1 MCPSLFATR
10 EADEYFASRLDEVS
24 EKIERMT
31 DSEITNTEL
40 SEWKTYYYELFK
52 AHPIVLFEDAII
64 QTLYETKI
72 KQRNPYRFIDEPEF
86 FYIDGVTIR
95 YKIPFDGDSAL
106 LYLTP
111 SSYLLTKIDFEL
123 IIDAT
128 DEEYG
133 YIMYKNEF
141 IRSELEKHN
150 DDMQDFVKDCFNKNF
165 ENHRK
170 MIGFIN
176 SDVGRYNKSL
186 ETTVGKD
193 LAARFARANSMSNI
207 SQKLSIPLY
216 ESKDAPNSKPITLR
230 KIAKPAIPE
239 PQKKPLPVEYSIR
252 DEDYANINNIIYMC
266 GTSMEKT
273 ARSHICNDEEELRD
287 FILATLN
294 THYENASGETFRKI
308 GKTDIHILFE
318 NQAAFIG
325 ECKVWRGNEA
335 FESAIQQLFNYSTW
349 KDIKVTLI
357 FFNKQN
363 KRFQSILSK
372 IDTWVKTNSKSHTH
386 EKANTWDCI
395 YFRKD
400 MEVDVK
406 LHVVA
411 FDLYVDETQ
420 IPKPCRS

>member
-1 MCPSLFATR
+1 
-10 EADEYFASRLDEVS
+10 
-24 EKIERMT
+24 
-31 DSEITNTEL
+31 
-40 SEWKTYYYELFK
+40 
-52 AHPIVLFEDAII
+52 
-64 QTLYETKI
+64 
-72 KQRNPYRFIDEPEF
+72 
-86 FYIDGVTIR
+86 
-95 YKIPFDGDSAL
+95 
-106 LYLTP
+106 
-111 SSYLLTKIDFEL
+111 
-123 IIDAT
+123 
-128 DEEYG
+128 
-133 YIMYKNEF
+133 
-141 IRSELEKHN
+141 
-150 DDMQDFVKDCFNKNF
+150 
-165 ENHRK
+165 
-170 MIGFIN
+170 
-176 SDVGRYNKSL
+176 
-186 ETTVGKD
+186 
-193 LAARFARANSMSNI
+193 
-207 SQKLSIPLY
+207 
-216 ESKDAPNSKPITLR
+216 
-230 KIAKPAIPE
+230 
-239 PQKKPLPVEYSIR
+239 
-252 DEDYANINNIIYMC
+252 
-266 GTSMEKT
+266 MEKT

-386 EKANTWDCI
+386 EKANTWDRI

>member
-1 MCPSLFATR
+1 MCPSLFNTR
-10 EADEYFASRLDEVS
+10 DADEYFASRLDEVS

-64 QTLYETKI
+64 QTLQETKI
-72 KQRNPYRFIDEPEF
+72 KQSNLYRAINEPEF
-86 FYIDGVTIR
+86 FYIDGVTIM
-95 YKIPFDGDSAL
+95 YKIPFDGDSDL

-111 SSYLLTKIDFEL
+111 SSYLVTKIDFEL

-128 DEEYG
+128 DTEYG
-133 YIMYKNEF
+133 YIIYKNEF

-150 DDMQDFVKDCFNKNF
+150 NDMQEFVKNCFNKNF

-176 SDVGRYNKSL
+176 SDADRYNKSL
-186 ETTVGKD
+186 ETTIEKD
-193 LAARFARANSMSNI
+193 LAARFARAKSMSNI

-216 ESKDAPNSKPITLR
+216 ISKDAPNSKPIIMK
-230 KIAKPAIPE
+230 KIAKPAIQK
-239 PQKKPLPVEYSIR
+239 PQKKTLPVEYSIR

-273 ARSHICNDEEELRD
+273 ARSHINNDEEELRD

-294 THYENASGETFRKI
+294 THYENASGETFRKV

-318 NQAAFIG
+318 NQAAFVG
-325 ECKVWRGNEA
+325 ECKVWRGDDA
-335 FESAIQQLFNYSTW
+335 FSKAVQQLFNYSTW
-349 KDIKVTLI
+349 KDIKVTLV
-357 FFNKQN
+357 FFNKHN

-372 IDTWVKTNSKSHTH
+372 IDIWVKTNSKSFVHA
-386 EKANTWDCI
+386 KANTWDCV
-395 YFRKD
+395 YYRQD

-406 LHVVA
+406 LHIVV
-411 FDLYVDETQ
+411 FDLYVDSDQTKAE
-420 IPKPCRS
+420 